1 MEWSGVDY
9 LWIIV
14 MFLSAVSFWR
24 HPFTAEDPLVRKWC
38 NATFLQIWW
47 RNKLICILD
56 GLRMSTFSA
65 HFYFWENYSFKCPND
80 FVAAVHDHIHHTRLV
95 CSEWPLFPSSVLV
108 FVWECV
114 DLLCVNS
121 STETDLDL
129 QECVLVLFW
138 DSVLSGVCR
147 SV

>member
-24 HPFTAEDPLVRKWC
+24 HPFTAEDP
-38 NATFLQIWW
+38 WW
-47 RNKLICILD
+47 RSDVMLHFSKSDEETNSSASWMAWGWVHFQHIFIFGRTTPLSVQMIL
-56 GLRMSTFSA
+56 
-65 HFYFWENYSFKCPND
+65 
-80 FVAAVHDHIHHTRLV
+80 
-95 CSEWPLFPSSVLV
+95 WPLYTITSTHTLSLQWMTSVPV
-108 FVWECV
+108 QRACVCVGVV